1 VSKCGPLSRIILL
14 LAVALALA
22 VAAPVASAA
31 TQQLP
36 SKVSWP
42 AASKR
47 FALVI
52 GVDTYS
58 DPEITALSGS
68 SNDARSIANALVAYA
83 GFPKEQVILLASSE
97 GIAHQPTRN
106 SILKRLYDM
115 IGLIPPDGLLF
126 LSFAGHGMER
136 ANQAFLLP
144 SDAQL
149 SNDVR
154 LLEQTA
160 INVTVIKERIR
171 DTGVRQVVMVL
182 DACRNDPE
190 KSRGLKDNLLTEAYK
205 RGFNFDVR
213 NNEVT
218 AFATLYAT
226 AVGERAYESQERRQG
241 YFTLELVDGLRGAA
255 ANAKGE
261 ITLAGLLNHV
271 QSRVPQTVRR
281 EEGPG
286 REQRPFAEIAG
297 YRADDLVIAFAP
309 KGNRANLP
317 PAFGTGTQETS
328 ARNVP
333 ERIAPA
339 PVVTAPAPVTAAKA
353 TPAPATAPAPAD
365 PAVEM
370 AYWDAIKNSTNSAA
384 YQAYLTKYPNGQ
396 FAELARVRIR
406 ENRANTFTNVL
417 GALSTAA
424 QTAGA
429 ISQQQQQ
436 QRVASIAQTPTTTT
450 PTTQQRQIVAS
461 HLYTL
466 GVYLGQA
473 HIAASQNAA
482 PSVVLPYI
490 DGARQ
495 IAQQWNIV
503 TQGLDQLGSA
513 LRSGSATQP
522 LAANVNATFQTISQ
536 QLNINANCGRAVNLS
551 SYLNLGYDQGLLE
564 LVGYQNGDP
573 NYFRQ
578 VIQYAVAYANAS
590 GLPNAGFLESDRQ
603 VAAGA
608 ATSSQYQPLLAI
620 KAQAQQAT
628 NIYCM
633 F

>member
-1 VSKCGPLSRIILL
+1 VAKCGRQPRTILL
-14 LAVALALA
+14 LAVVLALA
-22 VAAPVASAA
+22 AGAPVSSVAAQRGLQVQS
-31 TQQLP
+31 QG
-36 SKVSWP
+36 KVSWP
-42 AASKR
+42 AKSKR
-47 FALVI
+47 YALVI
-52 GVDTYS
+52 GVDNYA
-58 DPEITALSGS
+58 DPEITTLSGA
-68 SNDARSIANALVAYA
+68 SNDARAIANALVAYA
-83 GFPKEQVILLASSE
+83 GFPKEQVTLLATSE
-97 GIAHQPTRN
+97 GVAHQPTRN

-136 ANQAFLLP
+136 GNEAFLLP
-144 SDAQL
+144 SDAEL

-190 KSRGLKDNLLTEAYK
+190 KSRGLKDNLLSEAYM

-226 AVGERAYESQERRQG
+226 AVGERAYESQERNQG

-255 ANAKGE
+255 ANGKGE
-261 ITLAGLLNHV
+261 ITLAGLLDYV
-271 QSRVPQTVRR
+271 QNRVPQVVRR

-297 YRADDLVIAFAP
+297 YRADELVIAFAP
-309 KGNRANLP
+309 TGNRNAQA
-317 PAFGTGTQETS
+317 PAFGTDTQTS
-328 ARNVP
+328 IRNVP
-333 ERIAPA
+333 ARTTPVPVTAVPAPAAPA
-339 PVVTAPAPVTAAKA
+339 PQ
-353 TPAPATAPAPAD
+353 TAPAPAD
-365 PAVEM
+365 PAIEM
-370 AYWDAIKNSTNSAA
+370 AYWDAIKNSSNSDA
-384 YQAYLTKYPNGQ
+384 YKAYLTKYPNGE
-396 FAELARVRIR
+396 FAELARVRIS
-406 ENRANTFTNVL
+406 ENRSNTISSVL
-417 GALSTAA
+417 TAITAAA
-424 QTAGA
+424 QTAPGFN
-429 ISQQQQQ
+429 QQQ
-436 QRVASIAQTPTTTT
+436 QRVASVTQTPTQTQ
-450 PTTQQRQIVAS
+450 QQRQMVAS
-461 HLYTL
+461 YIYTL
-466 GVYLGQA
+466 GTFLGVA
-473 HIAASQNAA
+473 HFASSQNAA
-482 PSVVLPYI
+482 ASYVLPYI

-503 TQGLDQLGSA
+503 TQGLDEVGNA
-513 LRSGSATQP
+513 LRSGATAQSIVPSVSA
-522 LAANVNATFQTISQ
+522 AFQTISQ

-551 SYLNLGYDQGLLE
+551 AFLNLGYDQGLLE
-564 LVGYQNGDP
+564 VVGYQNGDP

-590 GLPNAGFLESDRQ
+590 GLPNAGFLEADRQ

-608 ATSSQYQPLLAI
+608 ATVTQYQPLLAI
-620 KAQAQQAT
+620 KAQVQQAT
-628 NIYCM
+628 NVYCM